1 MTGDRDARIPVD
13 RGWAWMVMV
22 GSFVIST
29 INIGTEKSFG
39 IFFIEFL
46 RQFKGTVFM
55 TAMINTVWN
64 VVFSITAASVLLTGF
79 KRLSIRISVFLG
91 ITLSALGYG
100 ISSFAT
106 GLEYLLVSQSILIG
120 MGAAFK
126 IPPIYILIGD
136 YFDKK
141 KGIANAVF
149 LSGNSFGGV
158 IMPPL
163 YRYVFD
169 EYGLRGGLIITS
181 GIIFNSLVAAAL
193 LRPTTFYTD
202 RSPQKSSFGSV
213 DNNSATT
220 AKPDEENNDPSHPFL
235 AREEAAKQSANADN
249 TQTNDSN
256 EAVDS
261 AMEEKLEES
270 NTDQSSHSGVVSNP
284 INGYADST
292 LSVDQFDRN
301 DGHEE
306 KQCEIGEGCFVKCKN
321 KIDCSLLKNVHFLLF
336 LLIYCMGNVA
346 TMCAHIYIPTY
357 ARDIGI
363 EDQRIAIIVSL
374 YCVSDFVG
382 RIVAGFLSDQKW
394 ITAEQIV
401 VLSQIVV
408 GVVLQFTVYY
418 TSFLRLLVFVTILG
432 STAGMI
438 IALFPPMMIDIV
450 GRDRYPSA
458 MAIFI
463 LWVRLFEGFAVPVL
477 GYFRDINNTFHL
489 SFHLMGATS
498 FAAVG
503 LLIIFFILK
512 RKRSRD
518 EDDEENT

>member
-1 MTGDRDARIPVD
+1 MTDDRDARIPVD
-13 RGWAWMVMV
+13 RGWAWMVLV

-29 INIGTEKSFG
+29 INVGTEKSFG

-64 VVFSITAASVLLTGF
+64 VVFSITAASVLLIGF

-106 GLEYLLVSQSILIG
+106 GLEYLLVSQSILVG
-120 MGAAFK
+120 MGAAFN

-149 LSGNSFGGV
+149 VAGNSLGGV

-235 AREEAAKQSANADN
+235 AREEAAKHSANADN

-261 AMEEKLEES
+261 AMEEKLEKA
-270 NTDQSSHSGVVSNP
+270 NTDQSCPFITIKEKAESSAICKISHIHDSNDT
-284 INGYADST
+284 AHS
-292 LSVDQFDRN
+292 
-301 DGHEE
+301 
-306 KQCEIGEGCFVKCKN
+306 EGCLVKCKN

-336 LLIYCMGNVA
+336 LFIYCMGNVA
-346 TMCAHIYIPTY
+346 MMCAHIYIPTY

-418 TSFLRLLVFVTILG
+418 TSFLRLLVFVAILG
-432 STAGMI
+432 CTAGMI
-438 IALFPPMMIDIV
+438 VALFPPMMLDIV
-450 GRDRYPSA
+450 GKDRYPSA

-463 LWVRLFEGFAVPVL
+463 LWICLFEGLAVPVL
-477 GYFRDINNTFHL
+477 GYFRDINNTFHF

-503 LLIIFFILK
+503 LLIIFCILK
-512 RKRSRD
+512 RKRSRQKN
-518 EDDEENT
+518 DEETT